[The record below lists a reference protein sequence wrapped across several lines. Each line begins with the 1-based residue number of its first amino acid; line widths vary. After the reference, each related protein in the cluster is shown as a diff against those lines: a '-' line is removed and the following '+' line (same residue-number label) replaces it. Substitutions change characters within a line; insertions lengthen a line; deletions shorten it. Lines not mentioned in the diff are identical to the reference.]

1 MTCYS
6 TCNFVQTFSLSHLN
20 RVLSCEVDHN
30 LAGHT
35 TRHTPILVIVAVQ
48 KLQNQLKRI
57 ARITKKKF
65 AVSIDHDLLICSQYV
80 SYVVF
85 FTTPMDRI
93 SPRKTELLLKVALK
107 TIILTLN
114 TIYIAALSYNI

>member
-1 MTCYS
+1 MTCYN

-35 TRHTPILVIVAVQ
+35 TRHTPTLVGIAVQ
-48 KLQNQLKRI
+48 KLQNQPKRI
-57 ARITKKKF
+57 ARITKKQIG
-65 AVSIDHDLLICSQYV
+65 ASVDHDLLLCSQYV
-80 SYVVF
+80 SNVGFF

-93 SPRKTELLLKVALK
+93 NPRKTELLLKVK
-107 TIILTLN
+107 N
-114 TIYIAALSYNI
+114 QYPNPKYNIY